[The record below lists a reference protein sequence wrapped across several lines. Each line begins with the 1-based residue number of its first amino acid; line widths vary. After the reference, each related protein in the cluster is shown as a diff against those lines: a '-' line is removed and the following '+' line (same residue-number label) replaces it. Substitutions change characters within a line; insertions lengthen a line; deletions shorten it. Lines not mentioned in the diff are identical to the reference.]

1 MRYVLFVTAL
11 PITPTLFYS
20 YSATTVTYPKSIL
33 PSKKSGSIVDVPLK
47 YKPIANTDVP
57 ARHMDENNI
66 APT

>member
-1 MRYVLFVTAL
+1 MSHNHNAQ
-11 PITPTLFYS
+11 FYR

-33 PSKKSGSIVDVPLK
+33 PSKKSGNIADVPLK